1 MTEIRIT
8 LPHLENVTP
17 PSDDTKL
24 ELNINDAGSILHADG
39 EIFPL
44 SDSRITLR
52 YILIEKSFV
61 SRTMVIWLYNDAL
74 GYARLL
80 VQNEVS

>member
-1 MTEIRIT
+1 MKCLLFQYEFPHIETRKVTEIRIT
-8 LPHLENVTP
+8 LPHLESVTP

-39 EIFPL
+39 EIFPI

-52 YILIEKSFV
+52 YV
-61 SRTMVIWLYNDAL
+61 
-74 GYARLL
+74 
-80 VQNEVS
+80 